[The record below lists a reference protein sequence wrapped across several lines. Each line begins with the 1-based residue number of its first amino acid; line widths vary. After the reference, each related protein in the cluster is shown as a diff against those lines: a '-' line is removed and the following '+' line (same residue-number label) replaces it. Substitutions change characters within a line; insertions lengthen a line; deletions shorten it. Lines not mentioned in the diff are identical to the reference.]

1 MTKIFRGEFLPRVA
15 DLLAKQDRFMSPDEI
30 AEELDIKRSQAKSC
44 CSQLWELGMAKK
56 GKDKIRTRV
65 VNFAPTET
73 LKIEVFTQQQD
84 ALKKQ
89 QVAKP
94 NRISKMEGVYT
105 CPELRT
111 NPYRRGSGD
120 AYKIPSLMR

>member
-1 MTKIFRGEFLPRVA
+1 MTLNFRGEFMPRVTA
-15 DLLAKQDRFMSPDEI
+15 LLVEQSCFMSPDEI
-30 AEELDIKRSQAKSC
+30 AEALDIKRSQARTC
-44 CSQLWELGMAKK
+44 CYHLWEIGFAKK
-56 GKDKIRTRV
+56 GKDAIRTRV
-65 VNFAPTET
+65 VNFCATET
-73 LKIEVFTQQQD
+73 LKIEVFKQQQD
-84 ALKKQ
+84 LLKKQ
-89 QVAKP
+89 QVAQP